1 VDDARRHRR
10 LARGGTDAAAPHPA
24 RRHGSAVVSGLLEG
38 RTALVMGVANRWSIA
53 WAAARAFSRE
63 GARVVFTVQTAR
75 LEKDVRE
82 LAGALPGSIVLPCD
96 VAQDAQLDALAASIR
111 DQTGGIDTVLHSIA
125 FAQREDLGGAFVET
139 SRSGFALAL
148 DVSAFSLVAVARHL
162 LPVLNPQA
170 SLTTLTYIGATRV
183 MPNYNVMGVAKA
195 ALESSV
201 RYLASDLGPRG
212 IRVNAISAGP
222 IKTASARA
230 VQGFSRILEVMEQRA
245 PLRRNTDPDEVA
257 DAAVFLASRLAR
269 GITGE
274 VLFVDAGFHAT
285 GL

>member
-1 VDDARRHRR
+1 
-10 LARGGTDAAAPHPA
+10 
-24 RRHGSAVVSGLLEG
+24 
-38 RTALVMGVANRWSIA
+38 M
-53 WAAARAFSRE
+53 
-63 GARVVFTVQTAR
+63 
-75 LEKDVRE
+75 
-82 LAGALPGSIVLPCD
+82 
-96 VAQDAQLDALAASIR
+96 
-111 DQTGGIDTVLHSIA
+111 
-125 FAQREDLGGAFVET
+125 
-139 SRSGFALAL
+139 
-148 DVSAFSLVAVARHL
+148 SAFSLVAVARHL

-170 SLTTLTYIGATRV
+170 SLITLTYIGATRV

-257 DAAVFLASRLAR
+257 DAAVFLASPLAR

-274 VLFVDAGFHAT
+274 VLFVDAGISRDRAVAS
-285 GL
+285 GLTPPRRASGTTRTPGRPGTAGTAAAARCTPWRRDPSGPG